1 MDGNSNNDK
10 VLNIDN
16 MINLKGE
23 NDKEGGFNFTNREE
37 FTEELSKWNEIIK
50 ENIYIYQQYL
60 LNLSTI
66 SKLFNTN

>member
-23 NDKEGGFNFTNREE
+23 NEKEGGFNFTNREE

>member
-66 SKLFNTN
+66 SKLFNQN

>member
-23 NDKEGGFNFTNREE
+23 NEKEGGFNFTNREE

-66 SKLFNTN
+66 SKLFNKN